1 MTLLLTHPSHICL
14 SHICCFHCPQD
25 GSNTRRCYDLVLVP
39 EFYGDYESQSTTHT
53 TWRYWRQNTCSC
65 FRMQRFLLCAD
76 FSQVSLLCFSIKPC
90 KNAVAKIELRSTH
103 ANAIT
108 CFAGGSNSE
117 SRWESELQRVHHL
130 QPCVAVTRTLLAAS
144 SCQPQREEGDTDTHH
159 QQEVAH
165 LNISV
170 FGDADHFRFYYIS
183 DLSKVQSPASPPLKS
198 VCCKTILNS
207 CPCRKPKRK
216 MVLKGFWLNVQTWIQ
231 MRNEKRFRHL
241 LSLTVSCQRWFLEAD
256 ATLLLL
262 SSVKL

>member
-1 MTLLLTHPSHICL
+1 MEIMSPKAPPTLHGDTEDKIRAPVLGCSVSSFVLT
-14 SHICCFHCPQD
+14 
-25 GSNTRRCYDLVLVP
+25 
-39 EFYGDYESQSTTHT
+39 
-53 TWRYWRQNTCSC
+53 
-65 FRMQRFLLCAD
+65 

-170 FGDADHFRFYYIS
+170 FGDADHSPKYNPP
-183 DLSKVQSPASPPLKS
+183 LLPPSKVCVA
-198 VCCKTILNS
+198 
-207 CPCRKPKRK
+207 KRYSTH
-216 MVLKGFWLNVQTWIQ
+216 VRAGNL
-231 MRNEKRFRHL
+231 REK
-241 LSLTVSCQRWFLEAD
+241 WF
-256 ATLLLL
+256 
-262 SSVKL
+262 

>member
-1 MTLLLTHPSHICL
+1 MEIMSPKAPPTLHGDTEDKIRAPVLGCSVSSFVLT
-14 SHICCFHCPQD
+14 
-25 GSNTRRCYDLVLVP
+25 
-39 EFYGDYESQSTTHT
+39 
-53 TWRYWRQNTCSC
+53 
-65 FRMQRFLLCAD
+65 

-90 KNAVAKIELRSTH
+90 KNAVAKIELRSAH

-144 SCQPQREEGDTDTHH
+144 SCKPQREEGDTDTHH